1 MGRNPETAA
10 FNARLLRD
18 KAEVLDFSTTQ
29 DGNPGNDG
37 DLSVSPALGAGAK
50 GISRKAKKHAD
61 YLKRRQ
67 GD

>member
-1 MGRNPETAA
+1 MGRNPEKAA
-10 FNARLLRD
+10 FNTRLLRD

-29 DGNPGNDG
+29 DGNPGNDD
-37 DLSVSPALGAGAK
+37 DLSVSPALGADAK
-50 GISRKAKKHAD
+50 GISRKTKKHAD